1 MIHVM
6 NSKCKRVRLAFFFV
20 TRRHFDFF
28 SCETEISEYCF
39 KASSRCSG
47 SNWCS
52 DVIYRKK
59 LNKSVLWAG
68 LWDFLSFSYN
78 RDCRTVL
85 WKNRDW
91 EAHNWPDCKPRE
103 NSVKILPIGIEG
115 PYTTPVLIGFSCHA
129 VACITFL
136 FVLFFLIFVLLTVSM
151 LHFSEGRPSRSDLSI
166 LVAHNDDPTGNQ
178 DLQYYNPPHL
188 KSKM

>member
-1 MIHVM
+1 MWWIVNARGCDWHFSLWPEDILTSSV
-6 NSKCKRVRLAFFFV
+6 VRLRFQSTVLKQAQ
-20 TRRHFDFF
+20 
-28 SCETEISEYCF
+28 
-39 KASSRCSG
+39 
-47 SNWCS
+47 
-52 DVIYRKK
+52 DVQALTDVQMSFIEKK